1 MFILGY
7 YYNYPILSLVIAVT
21 LSLLMHNLNI
31 TVGIRTEKAT
41 LYTGLCITY
50 DFVLFIISGTQ

>member
-21 LSLLMHNLNI
+21 LSLLMHNLNV
-31 TVGIRTEKAT
+31 TVYKNRESHTVYRA
-41 LYTGLCITY
+41 L
-50 DFVLFIISGTQ
+50 